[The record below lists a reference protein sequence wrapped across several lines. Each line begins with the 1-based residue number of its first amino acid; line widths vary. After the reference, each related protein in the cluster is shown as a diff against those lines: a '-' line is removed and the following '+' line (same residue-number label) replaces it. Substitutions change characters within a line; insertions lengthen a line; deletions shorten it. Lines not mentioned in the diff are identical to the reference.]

1 MLIYYC
7 LKFRKNTESKD
18 TNLVKTRKMKK
29 SLSSKCTACDRKKS
43 GFVKQQEASGIL
55 SSLGMKTRL
64 IKIPN
69 AFKTAWI
76 YV

>member
-1 MLIYYC
+1 
-7 LKFRKNTESKD
+7 
-18 TNLVKTRKMKK
+18 MKK
-29 SLSSKCTACDRKKS
+29 TLSSKCTACDRKKS

-76 YV
+76 YVY